1 MYKIVIEDDEGRITQ
16 VPLKWSEITI
26 GRKEGNVI
34 RLTERNVSRF
44 HAKIVKD
51 VEGISIIDL
60 DSYNGVK
67 INGDRIYG
75 KASLKEG
82 DVVQIGDYK
91 IILRYEEERDDITQE
106 LPPSVQRRVEATLQT
121 PLEYVEHARQEEI
134 TPVNRAPD
142 QQYGST
148 AVIKT
153 PTLRTELNREV
164 QEIPES
170 TARLVLFAGQ
180 LPAQEFRLNKTVMN
194 IGRTEENDIVL
205 DHKSIS
211 REHAR
216 IVYENNT
223 FKIVDMKS
231 ANGVLVNGEQYARTE
246 LRNGDIVEL
255 GHLKL
260 KFIDEKIPQV
270 YQETAVVRMPQK
282 GPEEK
287 KKSDQKIEEFAYPKP
302 VIKKRRTLPLIIGGI
317 LVLLVVIVSVVFLT
331 HQGREIGSHRE
342 DVVYK
347 KKMEDIERNMLAAN
361 WGEAKNQLAI
371 LANQFKDDKV
381 VQELLSKAIM
391 EERTKENFDKAK
403 ASLLMKNWD
412 DAWKRFNDIPKDSYY
427 YHLAI
432 KEMTSLKA
440 NYIDYHLNR
449 GIAFAKE
456 KKKNLALSE
465 FNLVIELDPGNEIAI
480 REKAR
485 LTGESRGTEPQ
496 QAMVK
501 GDESVGVQEV
511 KREGKKEIEEAD
523 KGAPRPPARQQKAE
537 KVAQKEAPPK
547 QKEAIG
553 NEPTAE
559 DYTAEGNKLLMQN
572 RIAEAIAN
580 YQKAIKLKPTLP
592 TAHRSLGVAY
602 TRIGQVD
609 KAAKEYE
616 TYLKLQPD
624 APDASQVRQ
633 ILDQYYKS
641 RGQ

>member
-16 VPLKWSEITI
+16 VPMRWPEITI

-75 KASLKEG
+75 KAPLKDG
-82 DVVQIGDYK
+82 DIVQVGDYK

-106 LPPSVQRRVEATLQT
+106 LPPYVQRRVEATLQT
-121 PLEYVEHARQEEI
+121 PLELVEDARQEEI
-134 TPVNRAPD
+134 TPVKRAPD

-148 AVIKT
+148 PVIRT
-153 PTLRTELNREV
+153 PTLRTELDVEV

-223 FKIVDMKS
+223 FKIIDMKS

-260 KFIDEKIPQV
+260 KFIDEKVVPQV
-270 YQETAVVRMPQK
+270 YQETAVVRMPEK
-282 GPEEK
+282 RPEEK
-287 KKSDQKIEEFAYPKP
+287 EESVQKIDEFGYPQP
-302 VIKKRRTLPLIIGGI
+302 LIKKRRTLPLIIGGI
-317 LVLLVVIVSVVFLT
+317 LVVLVVIVSVVFLIPKE
-331 HQGREIGSHRE
+331 REVGSE
-342 DVVYK
+342 KDNIIYK
-347 KKMEDIERNMLAAN
+347 EKMEAVQRNMLAAN
-361 WGEAKNQLAI
+361 WGEAKNQLTI
-371 LANQFKDDKV
+371 LASQFKDDKV
-381 VQELLSKAIM
+381 VRELLSKAIM
-391 EERTKENFDKAK
+391 EEKTKENFDKAK
-403 ASLLMKNWD
+403 ASLSMKNWD
-412 DAWKRFNDIPKDSYY
+412 DAWKRFNNIPKNSYY
-427 YHLAI
+427 YQLAI

-440 NYIDYHLNR
+440 NYIDYHLKQ
-449 GIAFAKE
+449 GIAFAK
-456 KKKNLALSE
+456 KKKRNLALSE
-465 FNLVIELDPGNEIAI
+465 FDLVLELDPSNEIAR

-485 LTGESRGTEPQ
+485 LTGESRGTEPLE
-496 QAMVK
+496 AMVK
-501 GDESVGVQEV
+501 EGGSAVVREV
-511 KREGKKEIEEAD
+511 KREEKEKREKRAS
-523 KGAPRPPARQQKAE
+523 RPPARQQRAGKM
-537 KVAQKEAPPK
+537 AQKEAPPR
-547 QKEAIG
+547 QRETIG

-559 DYTAEGNKLLMQN
+559 DYTREGNKLLMQN
-572 RIAEAIAN
+572 RVAEAIAN
-580 YQKAIKLKPTLP
+580 YQKAIKLKPNLP

-602 TRIGQVD
+602 TRIGQIE

-641 RGQ
+641 RGR